1 MGWGC
6 STRRLAPGRTG
17 GAWGWDTS
25 RNDGKPSYLPAVHSS
40 TGPCLQPAVRGQQ
53 GWWRRPVSS
62 LPSCVLCVT
71 WGSLVSVTCKQFI

>member
-1 MGWGC
+1 MGMQHT
-6 STRRLAPGRTG
+6 SA
-17 GAWGWDTS
+17 GAWADRWGVGMGRTS
-25 RNDGKPSYLPAVHSS
+25 RNDGKPSYLPAVHGS